1 MFASLLLSSACYNT
15 FVFCSLQTSHRCRH
29 FAPRTTEA
37 KATKTL
43 ASLWKQLSK
52 HLDSAKIEEADI
64 TFHVCEQQG
73 SQPIHTFT
81 HDSDKSRT
89 LAQVFELLP
98 NKAPREDSCPS
109 SRMPVRQSDFVH
121 LHFSISTQASER
133 LKALQTCTKP
143 PACVQEPDAAAQ
155 MDLGLDSKRPTA
167 KPSRGTGAAWRQ
179 KEVDR
184 RKGERLLVGETHE
197 QPQKPGMPCTLR
209 TEKSE
214 ERAQTHE
221 QPPWP
226 SGAIPLPRPVLSARP
241 LLTMVPPG
249 ERRPE
254 WERHHGVGEASTDG
268 YGRLALGEASTDGF
282 GMGRGAL
289 SGSGISFLGHSSL
302 SLSASYAPAPAPEQE
317 SAPAPAS
324 MGRSSFGGLKAR
336 LQLQRASGSD
346 PDGAG
351 AAQAG
356 AQAGAPGKQDPAML
370 PRDDAAITAMPTEAA
385 CSAMDVAAR
394 CVPSLED
401 SGSRGVHA
409 SGSHAGDSQPGLALE
424 TAERLLLGEDERS
437 TSSIASLAERSSH
450 SARGEAS
457 GLRASASPARTP
469 DLAGRCISFVNASRK
484 HRGLAVRSPNIEA
497 TVEEHGIADAR
508 AAGEERRSDASAVSA
523 ASAGPFISV
532 PAMPA
537 DSSAGPTAIRS
548 SAADTPDMAS
558 AHPTAVED
566 LQEPLRKMAGVAGD
580 NVADEAC
587 EDDAA
592 AAAALEAALGDSD
605 AEDEQDPGRLVHA
618 EVQGHD
624 MDAEVQGH
632 DMEGRREVL
641 RRRSRDAR
649 TMDERL
655 GKDPDSEESERG
667 PAAAAASAPSASQ
680 PIAENV
686 AAASSDDEA
695 KPVSELLCRWSRRDG
710 RKLREIAS
718 CTPSMAPAAASFAK
732 GSDEVAAAA
741 LSDVR
746 CASSAPTAPLGV
758 GNDMASPKPIAK
770 HRRRDFA
777 EQQPC
782 SAYHAKRAPPSP
794 IRDALDPELDRQ
806 LKAEG
811 LEEFL
816 RPFQGGC

>member
-1 MFASLLLSSACYNT
+1 MLASLLLSSACHNT
-15 FVFCSLQTSHRCRH
+15 FVFCSLQTSYRCRH

-81 HDSDKSRT
+81 HDSDRSRT

-98 NKAPREDSCPS
+98 HKAPHEDACPKS
-109 SRMPVRQSDFVH
+109 QMPVRQSDFVH
-121 LHFSISTQASER
+121 LHFSISTQATER
-133 LKALQTCTKP
+133 LKALHTCTKP
-143 PACVQEPDAAAQ
+143 PACAPESDAAAQ
-155 MDLGLDSKRPTA
+155 IDLGLDSKRPIVA
-167 KPSRGTGAAWRQ
+167 KPSRGAGAAWRQ

-184 RKGERLLVGETHE
+184 RKGERLLVGETNE
-197 QPQKPGMPCTLR
+197 QPPQPGMSCALR
-209 TEKSE
+209 TERSD

-221 QPPWP
+221 QLPRP

-241 LLTMVPPG
+241 VLTMVPP
-249 ERRPE
+249 
-254 WERHHGVGEASTDG
+254 GVGEASTDG

-289 SGSGISFLGHSSL
+289 SGSGISFPVHSSL
-302 SLSASYAPAPAPEQE
+302 SLSASYAPAHAPVQE
-317 SAPAPAS
+317 SAPAPTS
-324 MGRSSFGGLKAR
+324 EGRLSFGGLKAR

-346 PDGAG
+346 PEGAG

-370 PRDDAAITAMPTEAA
+370 PHDDGSITSMPTEAA
-385 CSAMDVAAR
+385 YSAMDVAAR
-394 CVPSLED
+394 CVPSRED
-401 SGSRGVHA
+401 SGGRGVHA

-469 DLAGRCISFVNASRK
+469 DLTGRCISFVNASRK
-484 HRGLAVRSPNIEA
+484 HRGLAARSPNIEA

-508 AAGEERRSDASAVSA
+508 AAGEERRPDASA
-523 ASAGPFISV
+523 ASAGLGISV
-532 PAMPA
+532 PAMLA
-537 DSSAGPTAIRS
+537 DSSAGPTAMRS
-548 SAADTPDMAS
+548 SAAATSDMAS
-558 AHPTAVED
+558 AHPTAIED
-566 LQEPLRKMAGVAGD
+566 LQEPLRKIGVAGD
-580 NVADEAC
+580 NVADEAS

-605 AEDEQDPGRLVHA
+605 AEDEQFPGRLVQA
-618 EVQGHD
+618 EVQVRD
-624 MDAEVQGH
+624 E
-632 DMEGRREVL
+632 EGRREVL

-655 GKDPDSEESERG
+655 GKDPDGEESQRG
-667 PAAAAASAPSASQ
+667 PPAAAASAPAASQ
-680 PIAENV
+680 PTAENV

-695 KPVSELLCRWSRRDG
+695 KPVSDLLCRWSQRDG

-718 CTPSMAPAAASFAK
+718 LTPSVAPAAASFAIE
-732 GSDEVAAAA
+732 SDELAATA
-741 LSDVR
+741 LSDAP

-758 GNDMASPKPIAK
+758 RNDMASPKHNAK
-770 HRRRDFA
+770 HRRRDVA

-782 SAYHAKRAPPSP
+782 STSSSYHTKRAPPSP

-816 RPFQGGC
+816 RPLQGGCWR